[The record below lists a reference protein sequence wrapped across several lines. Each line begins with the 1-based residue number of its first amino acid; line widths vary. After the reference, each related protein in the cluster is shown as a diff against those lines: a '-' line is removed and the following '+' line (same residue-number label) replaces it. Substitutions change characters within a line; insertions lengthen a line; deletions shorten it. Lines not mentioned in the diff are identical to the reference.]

1 MQTEASGG
9 APVAKEMVY
18 KGFIVSV
25 TLSYQGS
32 STVGAPVYTIR
43 HDGTVVHEDAVQ
55 EKFADE
61 VAAEDAAFSEARE
74 WIDTKCQFN

>member
-9 APVAKEMVY
+9 AAAPKEMEY
-18 KGFIVSV
+18 KGFTVSV
-25 TLSYQGS
+25 TLSHQGS

-74 WIDTKCQFN
+74 RIDAKCQLN

>member
-9 APVAKEMVY
+9 APLAKEMEY
-18 KGFIVSV
+18 KGFTVSV

-32 STVGAPVYTIR
+32 STVGAPVYMIR
-43 HDGTVVHEDAVQ
+43 HDGTVVQEDAVQ

-74 WIDTKCQFN
+74 WIDAKCQLN